1 MPQRTE
7 ITPFGLITM
16 ASNGKAIT
24 NLTWVTEKTK
34 NHDSDA
40 ILDQAFQE
48 LQEYADGKRHTF
60 TVPVSLEHVTQSQR
74 DWLTTLRQ
82 VAYGETISYSA
93 LAKRAGKPNAVRA
106 AGSAC
111 AKNPIPIIYPCHRI
125 TRIDGDLGNFG
136 AIRSLSPSDPRN
148 LVIKAIL
155 ITHEKAFQPSLS

>member
-24 NLTWVTEKTK
+24 NLTWVTENTK

-60 TVPVSLEHVTQSQR
+60 TVPVFLEHVTQSQR

-136 AIRSLSPSDPRN
+136 AIRSLLPSDPRN
-148 LVIKAIL
+148 LGIKASL
-155 ITHEKAFQPSLS
+155 ITHERAFQPSLS

>member
-7 ITPFGLITM
+7 TTPFGLISM

-34 NHDSDA
+34 DNDSDA
-40 ILDQAFQE
+40 ILDQAFHE

-60 TVPVSLEHVTQSQR
+60 TVPVSLENVTESQQ
-74 DWLTTLRQ
+74 DWLTTLQQ

-93 LAKRAGKPNAVRA
+93 LAERAGKPNAVRA

-136 AIRSLSPSDPRN
+136 AIRSIPPSDPRN
-148 LVIKAIL
+148 LSIKAAL
-155 ITHEKAFQPSLS
+155 ITHEKSFQPASS